1 MSKLDWFNNVEN
13 RTHPWE
19 GMGLTWLTTALNVPD
34 VKAAVNFYT
43 EAMRMVV
50 ISEFEG
56 DDSELLFA
64 RIRYRGTNFTINKE
78 GWDSDLSS
86 PVTSGIQT
94 PFIFYIYVDDTVT
107 LVNEMVGAGATI
119 LTEPTEM
126 FWGDLKARVKDP
138 FGFIWDIAQKL

>member
-1 MSKLDWFNNVEN
+1 MKKLNWFNNVEN

-34 VKAAVNFYT
+34 VRAAVDFYT
-43 EAMRMVV
+43 GAMSMVA
-50 ISEFEG
+50 IAELEG
-56 DDSELLFA
+56 DDSEVLFA

-86 PVTSGIQT
+86 PQTSGSTT
-94 PFIFYIYVDDTVT
+94 PFIFYMYVDDAVT
-107 LVNEMVGAGATI
+107 LADDMVKAGAT
-119 LTEPTEM
+119 LLNEPVEM

-138 FGFIWDIAQKL
+138 FGFIWDIAQKR

>member
-43 EAMRMVV
+43 GTMKMVV
-50 ISEFEG
+50 ISELEAENG
-56 DDSELLFA
+56 EILFA

-78 GWDSDLSS
+78 GWDSDLTS
-86 PVTSGIQT
+86 PVTSGVPT
-94 PFIFYIYVDDTVT
+94 AFIFYMYVDDAVT
-107 LVNEMVGAGATI
+107 LVNEMVEAGATV
-119 LTEPTEM
+119 LNEPTEM
-126 FWGDLKARVKDP
+126 FWGDLKARLIDP